1 MRMGLRLPLL
11 LSKVFKKARAIT
23 DRFIH
28 STEFSHFTRIYK
40 EATPVS
46 LITVIAELIAGIYL
60 AQFEHYYLLIPGLL
74 LIVPGMMESRG
85 NIITSLSKR
94 LGTSVHLGIIRWEYG
109 INKEIVVNLLATI
122 ILNILAAIGMGMLG
136 FLASILL
143 GIPHMSIL
151 GFLLA
156 TLFMAVLVGTLL
168 SLFTILVVIVAY
180 KFNLDPDNVTVPV
193 IATVGDILTIGF
205 IVLLVKFLL
214 FSDMFLPI
222 L

>member
-11 LSKVFKKARAIT
+11 LSKVVKKARAIT